1 MANNEFPPQLVAT
14 RRKFIEAGGHTTQS
28 FGFGRIIGQIYS
40 LLYLSPRPMCLDDI
54 VQELGVSKASVST
67 TIRQLQAWSAVKR
80 VWVKG
85 DRRDFYEAET
95 DFKGVLRNGLLEMLR
110 KKFDTAGNQLAVAE
124 TSLQEVLADATNG
137 SREDVAVVVER
148 VRKAKQMHAKLNG
161 LLTNPL
167 LEHLL

>member
-1 MANNEFPPQLVAT
+1 
-14 RRKFIEAGGHTTQS
+14 
-28 FGFGRIIGQIYS
+28 
-40 LLYLSPRPMCLDDI
+40 
-54 VQELGVSKASVST
+54 
-67 TIRQLQAWSAVKR
+67 LQAWSAVKR